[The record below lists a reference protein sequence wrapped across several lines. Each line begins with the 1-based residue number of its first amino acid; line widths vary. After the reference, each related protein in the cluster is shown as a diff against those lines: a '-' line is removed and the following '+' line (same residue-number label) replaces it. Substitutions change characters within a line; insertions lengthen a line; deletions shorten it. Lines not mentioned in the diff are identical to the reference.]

1 MSDDKPLIESV
12 TAGENLIDRDVPSSK
27 GGKRKSPAS
36 ERSASELQPVRRERQ
51 PKRKATSVTQYIT
64 AETKFV
70 DEGQLEIDKI
80 IGAINADEPP
90 AIIIRELKR
99 LKSRFVSFGDLDWS
113 R

>member
-1 MSDDKPLIESV
+1 MSDDKPPIESV
-12 TAGENLIDRDVPSSK
+12 TAGENPTARDVPSSK
-27 GGKRKSPAS
+27 GGKRKRPAS
-36 ERSASELQPVRRERQ
+36 ERSASELQSVRRERQ